1 MKKVTK
7 VKVIAGVRY
16 WVDCKYST
24 DNGVTWIEQDD
35 TEEDDLTV
43 RELLPCVEYFEKER
57 GWYWCLNID
66 YDTGKIEN
74 WKNGFIVKAFFKVCD
89 DGKYQIIDN
98 TDNIIFDSDVDSRS
112 SYVPSFLEIDSS
124 NYGDNIYITID
135 SEGVIKD
142 WDVAKDRI
150 LELIDKTEVE

>member
-1 MKKVTK
+1 MNIPTK
-7 VKVIAGVRY
+7 VKIQAGVRY
-16 WVDCKYST
+16 WVDCEYST
-24 DNGVTWIEQDD
+24 NNGVTWNQPDD

-66 YDTGKIEN
+66 YDTGRIEN

-89 DGKYQIIDN
+89 DGRYQIIGDN
-98 TDNIIFDSDVDSRS
+98 VLWDSDDANRP
-112 SYVPSFLEIDSS
+112 YVPEFLEINSS

-135 SEGVIKD
+135 GDGTIKD
-142 WDVAKDRI
+142 WDIAKDRI
-150 LELIDKTEVE
+150 LNLIDQRVVHL

>member
-16 WVDCKYST
+16 WVDCEYST
-24 DNGVTWIEQDD
+24 DNGVTWNQPDD
-35 TEEDDLTV
+35 TDEDDLTV

-89 DGKYQIIDN
+89 DGKYQIIDD
-98 TDNIIFDSDVDSRS
+98 TDNIIWDSDIDSRS
-112 SYVPSFLEIDSS
+112 SYVPKFLEIDSY

-135 SEGVIKD
+135 GDGTIKD
-142 WDVAKDRI
+142 WNIAKDRVSKL
-150 LELIDKTEVE
+150 LENKQ

>member
-1 MKKVTK
+1 MNIPKKIKIQV
-7 VKVIAGVRY
+7 GVRY
-16 WVDCKYST
+16 WCDCQYST
-24 DNGVTWIEQDD
+24 DNGITWNQPDD
-35 TEEDDLTV
+35 TDEDDLAI

-74 WKNGFIVKAFFKVCD
+74 WKNGILVKTFFKVCD
-89 DGKYQIIDN
+89 DGKYQIIDD
-98 TDNIIFDSDVDSRS
+98 TDNIIWDSKIDSSS

-142 WDVAKDRI
+142 WQTAKNRI
-150 LELIDKTEVE
+150 LELIDKIEGN

>member
-1 MKKVTK
+1 MNIPTK
-7 VKVIAGVRY
+7 IKIQAGVRY
-16 WVDCKYST
+16 WVDCEYST
-24 DNGVTWIEQDD
+24 NNGVTWNQPDD

-66 YDTGKIEN
+66 YDTGRIEN

-89 DGKYQIIDN
+89 DGKYQIIDD
-98 TDNIIFDSDVDSRS
+98 TDNIIWDSDIDSRS
-112 SYVPSFLEIDSS
+112 SYVPAFLEIDSS

-135 SEGVIKD
+135 GDGLIKD
-142 WDVAKDRI
+142 WDIAKDRI
-150 LELIDKTEVE
+150 LNLIDNAEGE

>member
-24 DNGVTWIEQDD
+24 DNSVTWNQPDD
-35 TEEDDLTV
+35 TEENDLSV
-43 RELLPCVEYFEKER
+43 REVLPCVEYFEKER

-66 YDTGKIEN
+66 FETGKVEN
-74 WKNGFIVKAFFKVCD
+74 WKKGFCVKTFFKVCD
-89 DGKYQIIDN
+89 DGRYQIISDN
-98 TDNIIFDSDVDSRS
+98 VNVLWDSDIDSRS
-112 SYVPSFLEIDSS
+112 SYVPAFMEIDSS

-135 SEGVIKD
+135 GDGIIKD
-142 WDVAKDRI
+142 WQTAKNRV
-150 LELIDKTEVE
+150 LELINKTEGE